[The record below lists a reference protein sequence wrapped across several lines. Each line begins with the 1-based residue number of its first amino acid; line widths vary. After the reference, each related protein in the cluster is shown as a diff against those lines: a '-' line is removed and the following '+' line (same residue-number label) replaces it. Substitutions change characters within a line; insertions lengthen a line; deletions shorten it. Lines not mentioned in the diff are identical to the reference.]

1 MYRVIVEFFD
11 LSDKNHPYKVGD
23 EYPRKGV
30 QPSASRVNELLSAKN
45 RLGKPLIAE
54 EASAEEE
61 EKKPTKK
68 AKAKK

>member
-11 LSDKNHPYKVGD
+11 LSDKNHLYKVGD

-30 QPSASRVNELLSAKN
+30 QPSDSRVNELLSAKN
-45 RLGKPLIAE
+45 RLGKPLIAK

-61 EKKPTKK
+61 GKPTKK